1 MKGSHKW
8 GWYIPRKFASEQ
20 NYPIEAESGAEEKGE
35 GAEEKGEGAES
46 DWRTIF
52 KDVPLEEIQSGKH
65 EVRRSKNWVQLIVLI
80 DSYHSYCS
88 TTVHTI
94 TVHIRNI

>member
-35 GAEEKGEGAES
+35 GAES

-65 EVRRSKNWVQLIVLI
+65 EVRRSKNGIELIVNTLFYLI
-80 DSYHSYCS
+80 FNSMY
-88 TTVHTI
+88 
-94 TVHIRNI
+94 N